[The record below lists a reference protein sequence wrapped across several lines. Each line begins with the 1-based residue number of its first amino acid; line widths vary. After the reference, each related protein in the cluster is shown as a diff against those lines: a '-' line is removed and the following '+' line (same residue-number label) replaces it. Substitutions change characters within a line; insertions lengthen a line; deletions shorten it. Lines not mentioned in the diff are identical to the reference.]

1 MLKLDAEFYFS
12 AGTLPFSGTPKSKK
26 IKRLAFSY
34 YFNNENLEIENS
46 MKIEN

>member
-12 AGTLPFSGTPKSKK
+12 VGTLPFSGTPKSKK
-26 IKRLAFSY
+26 IKHLAFSDIL
-34 YFNNENLEIENS
+34 NLKIENS